1 MVRPQ
6 AGDRIR
12 CMSDFAS
19 ATTRRG
25 AIKVAAGFGILSGAT
40 RAGSAA
46 EEAAARG
53 RLKQSVCKW
62 CYRGM
67 DLEELCEHA
76 AKMGIVSVELLP
88 KEQWPILAKY
98 GLTCAVGNG
107 ICTIRDGTNRIENH
121 DSIERKA
128 RDLISAAS
136 KAGVPNLIVFS
147 GNRGGMSDE
156 EAWENSAAVLN
167 RIKAQAE
174 DQGVTI
180 LMELLNSKVNHP
192 DYHCDTTPWGVELMK
207 RVESPRVK
215 LLYDIYHM
223 QIMEGDVIRMIRENA
238 DYIAHFHTGGNPG
251 RHEIDDTQELNYKAI
266 SRAVA
271 DLGFEGY
278 FAHEF
283 IPVRDPMTSLREAVE
298 LCTV

>member
-1 MVRPQ
+1 MTSEPI
-6 AGDRIR
+6 AP
-12 CMSDFAS
+12 
-19 ATTRRG
+19 TRRR
-25 AIKVAAGFGILSGAT
+25 AIKAAASFGILSSAT
-40 RAGSAA
+40 RIGAAA
-46 EEAAARG
+46 EAENAKG
-53 RLKQSVCKW
+53 RLNQSVCKW

-67 DLEELCEHA
+67 TLEDLCEHA
-76 AKMGIVSVELLP
+76 AKMGIVSVELLG
-88 KEQWPILAKY
+88 KDQWPTLEKY

-107 ICTIRDGTNRIENH
+107 ICSIRDGTNRVENH
-121 DSIERKA
+121 ASIEAKA

-156 EAWENSAAVLN
+156 EAWDNSAVVLN

-174 DQGVTI
+174 DEGVTI

-207 RVESPRVK
+207 RVESPRMK

-223 QIMEGDVIRMIRENA
+223 QIMEGDVIRMIRENS

-251 RHEIDDTQELNYKAI
+251 RNEIDDTQELNYKAI

-283 IPVRDPMTSLREAVE
+283 IPKRDPMTSLREAVE

>member
-1 MVRPQ
+1 MN
-6 AGDRIR
+6 G
-12 CMSDFAS
+12 SAS
-19 ATTRRG
+19 APTRRG
-25 AIKVAAGFGILSGAT
+25 AIKAAAGFGILSSAT
-40 RAGSAA
+40 RVGDAA
-46 EEAAARG
+46 ETAAAEG

-62 CYRGM
+62 CYRDM
-67 DLEELCEHA
+67 ALEELCEHA
-76 AKMGIVSVELLP
+76 AKMGIVSVELLA
-88 KEQWPILAKY
+88 KEQWPVLKKY
-98 GLTCAVGNG
+98 GLRCAVGNG
-107 ICTIRDGTNRIENH
+107 ICSIRDGTNRTENH
-121 DSIERKA
+121 SSIERNA
-128 RDLISAAS
+128 RELISAAS
-136 KAGVPNLIVFS
+136 KAGVPNLILFS
-147 GNRGGMSDE
+147 GNRRGMSDE
-156 EAWENSAAVLN
+156 EAWENSAIVLN

-174 DQGVTI
+174 DEGVTI

-251 RHEIDDTQELNYKAI
+251 RNEIDDTQELNYKAI
-266 SRAVA
+266 SRAIA

-283 IPVRDPMTSLREAVE
+283 IPKRDPMTSLREAVE

>member
-1 MVRPQ
+1 MTIDALAPTWK
-6 AGDRIR
+6 D
-12 CMSDFAS
+12 
-19 ATTRRG
+19 
-25 AIKVAAGFGILSGAT
+25 
-40 RAGSAA
+40 
-46 EEAAARG
+46 
-53 RLKQSVCKW
+53 
-62 CYRGM
+62 
-67 DLEELCEHA
+67 
-76 AKMGIVSVELLP
+76 VS
-88 KEQWPILAKY
+88 
-98 GLTCAVGNG
+98 GLTEWKNNTYEKSWHSQLSNYVYPRIGKLS
-107 ICTIRDGTNRIENH
+107 IRDGTNRTENH
-121 DSIERKA
+121 SSIERNA

-136 KAGVPNLIVFS
+136 KAGVPNLILFS
-147 GNRGGMSDE
+147 GNRRGMSDE
-156 EAWENSAAVLN
+156 EAWENSAIILN

-174 DQGVTI
+174 DEGVTI

-251 RHEIDDTQELNYKAI
+251 RNEIDDTQELNYKAI
-266 SRAVA
+266 SRAIA
-271 DLGFEGY
+271 DLGFNGY

-283 IPVRDPMTSLREAVE
+283 IPKRDPMTSLREAVE